1 MTLPSSSSPV
11 SSLQFRVWRDR
22 DQELLL
28 AKVLSFGMRAHLA
41 PEGNCRV
48 RKEEESIST
57 LCPDEWMTKKKA
69 IAYPET
75 SGNCALTPPPH
86 AVPGKACCNLY
97 GDDISSYIW
106 TVRISGTISL
116 FKFLTQGRI
125 VICFLSA
132 KYSLTISHDN
142 QRITPTP
149 FSDHVDEHIS
159 SIPSHSAH
167 NIP

>member
-1 MTLPSSSSPV
+1 MTLPSTSSPV

-41 PEGNCRV
+41 PEGNCRAK
-48 RKEEESIST
+48 KEEELILT

-69 IAYPET
+69 IVDTET
-75 SGNCALTPPPH
+75 SGNCALLTPPPH

-97 GDDISSYIW
+97 GDGISSYIW
-106 TVRISGTISL
+106 TVRIFGIISL
-116 FKFLTQGRI
+116 SKFLVQGRT

-132 KYSLTISHDN
+132 KHSLTISHDN
-142 QRITPTP
+142 HSKNHPYSIFRPCGWARKLDP
-149 FSDHVDEHIS
+149 KSFSS
-159 SIPSHSAH
+159 
-167 NIP
+167 

>member
-132 KYSLTISHDN
+132 KHSLTISHDN
-142 QRITPTP
+142 HSKNHPYSIFRPCGWAHKLNP
-149 FSDHVDEHIS
+149 KSFSS
-159 SIPSHSAH
+159 
-167 NIP
+167 